1 MEYSTSEVKWVKRKT
16 AQQAVFDACIQN
28 GLIRNQLVRRIREV
42 LGRIAVFKERAR
54 EYYFEVMLS
63 AHQCPACGGR
73 LRMTGQSRCACS
85 CGNILD
91 PTLAF
96 QKSSCCGARLIRKT
110 FHYAC
115 SKCLGIVPS
124 RFLFDERLFDRAYF
138 REMMQKSRSRAKE
151 KREEVRRLL
160 AESRSGVLPLMEEP
174 CIDSVPGLI
183 KDLNDFIREGSIGMG
198 EFAFDPERSFRM
210 DHYREHILSI
220 LGWDSMLFSNMTPL
234 TEDSHLD
241 KIWRFITLIYME
253 NDREVELTQHG
264 SDLRVQRVYNEAYG

>member
-28 GLIRNQLVRRIREV
+28 GLIRNLLVGRIRGV
-42 LGRIAVFKERAR
+42 LGRIAGFKERAR

-138 REMMQKSRSRAKE
+138 REMMQESRSRAKE

-160 AESRSGVLPLMEEP
+160 AESRSGALPLMEDPDLES
-174 CIDSVPGLI
+174 IPGLI
-183 KDLNDFIREGSIGMG
+183 QDLNDFIQQESIEIG
-198 EFAFDPERSFRM
+198 EFVFDPVSRFHM
-210 DHYREHILSI
+210 DEYREHILSI
-220 LGWDSMLFSNMTPL
+220 LGWDSMLFSNMAPL
-234 TEDSHLD
+234 IEEYRQD
-241 KIWRFITLIYME
+241 KIWRFMTLVYMQHECEVDITQYG
-253 NDREVELTQHG
+253 NDL
-264 SDLRVQRVYNEAYG
+264 LVQKVHHETNS

>member
-1 MEYSTSEVKWVKRKT
+1 MKRKT
-16 AQQAVFDACIQN
+16 AQQVVFDACIQN
-28 GLIRNQLVRRIREV
+28 GLIRNLLVRRFRGV
-42 LGRIAVFKERAR
+42 LGRIAGFKERAR

-115 SKCLGIVPS
+115 SKCHKTVPS

-138 REMMQKSRSRAKE
+138 REMMQESRSRAKE

-183 KDLNDFIREGSIGMG
+183 KDLNDFIQEGSIAMG
-198 EFAFDPERSFRM
+198 EFTFDPERSFRM
-210 DHYREHILSI
+210 DHYREHIQSI
-220 LGWDSMLFSNMTPL
+220 LGWDSMLFSTMTPL